1 MDIEKLVQMI
11 TKEVMN
17 RVTQLEIQEEKS
29 PQKPLKILIAES
41 SGSSAYEELTNS
53 LKRSNYCCDSLENI
67 ENDLDVYESI
77 VFGELNN
84 RSLANISL
92 GVQCST
98 KEAIAIKAILL
109 GKKTILLEDG
119 LEYRKYKRTSNK
131 VLYSLYQDYERKLVS
146 YGMEIV
152 SKNDFMEVL
161 KSNKQK
167 SCDSVQE
174 NVIKIEP
181 IISVQSVKE
190 VESYDFSE
198 KRVLSEADLKRVY
211 RKGIREIK
219 ISNKTLL
226 TPLVKDFIRNN
237 KITVTK
243 LV

>member
-1 MDIEKLVQMI
+1 MDVEQLVQMI

-17 RVTQLEIQEEKS
+17 RVKQIETPEELS
-29 PQKPLKILIAES
+29 PQKTVKILIAES
-41 SGSSAYEELTNS
+41 SRSGIYEELANS
-53 LKRSNYCCDSLENI
+53 LEKANYCYDSLESM

-77 VFGELNN
+77 VFGEMDN

-92 GVQCST
+92 GVQCLP
-98 KEAIAIKAILL
+98 KEVIAIEAALL
-109 GKKTILLEDG
+109 GKKIILLEDG
-119 LEYRKYKRTSNK
+119 LKYQKYKSTSNK
-131 VLYSLYQDYERKLVS
+131 ALYSLYQNYENKLVS

-152 SKNDFMEVL
+152 SKNDFMKVL

-167 SCDSVQE
+167 NCDSVQD
-174 NVIKIEP
+174 NVIKVEP
-181 IISVQSVKE
+181 VISAQSVKE

-211 RKGIREIK
+211 RNGIRKIK

-243 LV
+243 SV

>member
-1 MDIEKLVQMI
+1 MDIEKLVQML

-17 RVTQLEIQEEKS
+17 RVIQLESQEEKLS
-29 PQKPLKILIAES
+29 QKSVKILIAES
-41 SGSSAYEELTNS
+41 CESSIYKELTES
-53 LKRSNYCCDSLENI
+53 LEKTNYCFVSLENI
-67 ENDLDVYESI
+67 ENDLEVYECI
-77 VFGELNN
+77 VIGELNN

-92 GVQCST
+92 GVQCSP
-98 KEAIAIKAILL
+98 KEGIAIKAALL

-119 LEYRKYKRTSNK
+119 LEYRQYKSTSNK
-131 VLYSLYQDYERKLVS
+131 ALYSLYQDYERKLVS

-152 SKNDFMEVL
+152 SKKDFVEVL
-161 KSNKQK
+161 KSDKQK
-167 SCDSVQE
+167 SCASVQD
-174 NVIKIEP
+174 NIIKVEP
-181 IISVQSVKE
+181 VISVQSTKE

-211 RKGIREIK
+211 RRGIREIK
-219 ISNKTLL
+219 ISHKTLL